1 MDADTLKKNCAHY
14 AGLHSKAIDVLRKA
28 NGKIDY
34 KKIAEILSLSKTRV
48 SSLLKSAERF
58 GLARKEEK
66 LYKKLPGILQHMP
79 KRTTKKTSFRSV
91 SEVMVGATKKASSF
105 KRKPYIGF
113 RTKTQDEGRMANA
126 YIWVYITENLLRDLI
141 RNVFSS
147 EKDWWNKQ
155 VNGAIK
161 KEVRDAIAKY
171 PYDGAKRKDELEYT
185 HLGQLK
191 EIITSKMNWNLFLSH
206 LNETDKNSFNAT
218 VEKAIPYRN
227 SIAHCTR
234 LTSEDFK
241 FVELRFKD
249 ILKMIK

>member
-1 MDADTLKKNCAHY
+1 
-14 AGLHSKAIDVLRKA
+14 
-28 NGKIDY
+28 
-34 KKIAEILSLSKTRV
+34 
-48 SSLLKSAERF
+48 
-58 GLARKEEK
+58 
-66 LYKKLPGILQHMP
+66 
-79 KRTTKKTSFRSV
+79 
-91 SEVMVGATKKASSF
+91 
-105 KRKPYIGF
+105 
-113 RTKTQDEGRMANA
+113 MANA